1 MWRAHTSALVPWQ
14 DAPGGITSRQRTPL
28 WPQVALRRPEFGPR
42 CAVSVP
48 YSSREVMRRLNASC
62 WRAAVL
68 FQALFTCVCQR
79 CSFGSCVVLRLSR
92 SIAASTTASSPHA
105 ARMLQQ
111 PHQPRSTLLPGTC
124 TFKKASAMCLLACT
138 VCSLSRLQSRRWC
151 AERSLCANASV
162 RCVWPDHITQA
173 TLQFCCSLHQAS
185 KFKKREAALFGASAE
200 RTPHQCRVT

>member
-1 MWRAHTSALVPWQ
+1 MHTRSLPSTFCGVRVAKVGFGTQHVACAHKCTGALARCARRHHF
-14 DAPGGITSRQRTPL
+14 APAHSILASSCR
-28 WPQVALRRPEFGPR
+28 LRRPDFGPR

-92 SIAASTTASSPHA
+92 SIAASTTASSPHT

-138 VCSLSRLQSRRWC
+138 VCSLSRLQTRRWC

-162 RCVWPDHITQA
+162 RCVWPDHIT
-173 TLQFCCSLHQAS
+173 
-185 KFKKREAALFGASAE
+185 
-200 RTPHQCRVT
+200 

>member
-105 ARMLQQ
+105 AAAPSAALNFVARHLHFQEGKRNVLVGMHCLLVVT
-111 PHQPRSTLLPGTC
+111 PSKSSLVCRTLLVRQCISKVRLARPHH
-124 TFKKASAMCLLACT
+124 ASHAPILLQLASSQQ
-138 VCSLSRLQSRRWC
+138 VQEARGSSFWC
-151 AERSLCANASV
+151 
-162 RCVWPDHITQA
+162 
-173 TLQFCCSLHQAS
+173 
-185 KFKKREAALFGASAE
+185 KR
-200 RTPHQCRVT
+200 